1 MGEADRY
8 DPNIIFNIT
17 SEDKEV
23 SQQYLTPWTHSG
35 TYGARQTRAGE
46 CGVKAP
52 LRSGVANGERGH
64 LV

>member
-1 MGEADRY
+1 MGDADRY

-35 TYGARQTRAGE
+35 TRQE
-46 CGVKAP
+46 PSDWV
-52 LRSGVANGERGH
+52 
-64 LV
+64 